1 MAPRVSKIL
10 IVDDTP
16 HNIDVL
22 SATLTDEPCELVAAT
37 SGARA
42 LELVARGQPD
52 LVLLD
57 VMMPGMDGFE
67 VCRRL
72 KADPATAEIPVVF
85 VTARTDDVSLG
96 FSVGGSD
103 YISKPINADEVRAR
117 VRYQLERRMLLEQLR
132 ELNANLE
139 EKVRDRTAE
148 LTVANRHLRQE
159 INERR
164 YMQDRLNYLAT
175 HDFVTRLY
183 NRGALD
189 AHVSELLARVQRSE
203 TEAVFLLIDIDQF
216 RLVNETCGCIA
227 GDELLRQFAEVVG
240 GLFDRTDFFA
250 RLGGDKFG
258 VVSETTQP
266 DAGPR
271 LARRILDQLTEFEFH
286 WEERSFRMAASVA
299 VVRVASDI
307 VSFDQLMLIADEAAY
322 LAKRDGRGTIRV
334 HDATLLEGD
343 ATRESINW
351 ALVLVDAL
359 RNHQFK
365 AYFQRL
371 QPLLHAP
378 DGRSHG
384 LHVETLI
391 RLWDPRRQRL
401 VLPGQFIAPA
411 ERFHLV
417 GELDRWMV
425 REVVGLLGSMP
436 EWHDRI
442 EQVALNLSAVSI
454 REPGL
459 AQYVADTLVEFNV
472 PGRLLCFEITETEAI
487 VNMQSA
493 SEFMHALHRLGCRFS
508 LDDFGSGFASFTYLR
523 QLPFDT
529 IKIDGMFVR
538 DMDTDLVHGGM
549 VRSMAE
555 MARVLKKPVIAE
567 CVGDR
572 GRRDDAARPW
582 RRLGPGL
589 LLPPP
594 RAVHG
599 GRAAR
604 QPADGAGAADGD
616 SERRPGGSVE
626 PVDLGVDFG
635 LIHRGAPARRA
646 GLRGGDS
653 FAHARSSR
661 HNAPALR
668 C

>member
-22 SATLTDEPCELVAAT
+22 SATLTDEHCELMAAT

-42 LELVARGQPD
+42 LELAARGRPD

-72 KADPATAEIPVVF
+72 KADPATADIPVVF

-117 VRYQLERRMLLEQLR
+117 VRYQLERRMMIEQLR
-132 ELNANLE
+132 ELNQSLE
-139 EKVRDRTAE
+139 EKVRERTAE

-175 HDFVTRLY
+175 HDFDTRLY

-189 AHVSELLARVQRSE
+189 AHVSELLARVQRGESQ
-203 TEAVFLLIDIDQF
+203 AFFLLIDIDQF

-227 GDELLRQFAEVVG
+227 GDELLRQFAEVVAG
-240 GLFDRTDFFA
+240 QLDRTDFFA

-258 VVSETTQP
+258 VVSENAALG
-266 DAGPR
+266 AGPA
-271 LARRILDQLTEFEFH
+271 LARRILDQLAEFEFH
-286 WEERSFRMAASVA
+286 WEERSFKMAASVA
-299 VVRVASDI
+299 VVRVANDI
-307 VSFDQLMLIADEAAY
+307 VSFDQLMLTADEAAY

-334 HDATLLEGD
+334 HDSSVLEGD
-343 ATRESINW
+343 AKRESINW

-359 RNHQFK
+359 KHHNFK
-365 AYFQRL
+365 AFFQRL
-371 QPLLHAP
+371 HPLTKAD
-378 DGRSHG
+378 DGRPHG
-384 LHVETLI
+384 LHIETLI

-411 ERFHLV
+411 ERFHLI

-425 REVVGLLGSMP
+425 REVVRLLGGMP

-442 EQVALNLSAVSI
+442 DQVAVNLSAVSI

-459 AQYVADTLVEFNV
+459 AQYVTDTLAEFKV

-487 VNMQSA
+487 VNLQSA
-493 SEFMHALHRLGCRFS
+493 GEFMHTLHRLGCRFA

-538 DMDTDLVHGGM
+538 DMDSDLVHGGM

-555 MARVLKKPVIAE
+555 MARLLKKPVVAE
-567 CVGDR
+567 CVETEAVATMLRELGIDWAQ
-572 GRRDDAARPW
+572 GFFYHRP
-582 RRLGPGL
+582 
-589 LLPPP
+589 
-594 RAVHG
+594 
-599 GRAAR
+599 
-604 QPADGAGAADGD
+604 
-616 SERRPGGSVE
+616 E
-626 PVDLGVDFG
+626 PLTPD
-635 LIHRGAPARRA
+635 
-646 GLRGGDS
+646 
-653 FAHARSSR
+653 
-661 HNAPALR
+661 ALR
-668 C
+668 ACLLTAPSPTLAALGEAPTDTPSTAVASASPPAALA

>member
-1 MAPRVSKIL
+1 VALRVSKIL

-22 SATLTDEPCELVAAT
+22 SATLSDEHFELMAAT

-42 LELVARGQPD
+42 LELAARGRPD

-72 KADPATAEIPVVF
+72 KADPATDDIPVIF

-96 FSVGGSD
+96 FAVGGSD

-132 ELNANLE
+132 ELNHGLE
-139 EKVRDRTAE
+139 EKVRERTAE

-189 AHVSELLARVQRSE
+189 AHVSELVARIQRDE
-203 TEAVFLLIDIDQF
+203 CEAVFLLIDIDQF

-227 GDELLRQFAEVVG
+227 GDELLRQFAETIG
-240 GLFDRTDFFA
+240 GVLDRTAFFA

-258 VVSETTQP
+258 VVSENGGP
-266 DAGPR
+266 DAGPV
-271 LARRILDQLTEFEFH
+271 LARRLLAQLAEFEFH
-286 WEERSFRMAASVA
+286 WEDRSFKMAASVA
-299 VVRVASDI
+299 IVRVGRDI
-307 VSFDQLMLIADEAAY
+307 VSFDQLMLITDEAAY

-334 HDATLLEGD
+334 HDSSVLAEDGH
-343 ATRESINW
+343 RESVNW
-351 ALVLVDAL
+351 ALLLVDAL
-359 RNHQFK
+359 KHGQFR
-365 AYFQRL
+365 AWFQRL
-371 QPLLHAP
+371 QPLARATG
-378 DGRSHG
+378 GRVPG

-391 RLWDPRRQRL
+391 RLWDPRRERL

-411 ERFHLV
+411 ERFHLI

-425 REVVGLLGSMP
+425 RDVVRLLGGMP

-442 EQVALNLSAVSI
+442 EQVAINLSAVSI

-459 AQYVADTLVEFNV
+459 AQYVADTLQEFAV
-472 PGRLLCFEITETEAI
+472 PGRLLCFEITETSAI
-487 VNMQSA
+487 VNLQSA
-493 SEFMHALHRLGCRFS
+493 GEFMHALHRLGCRFA

-538 DMDTDLVHGGM
+538 DMDVDLVHGGM
-549 VRSMAE
+549 VRSMTE
-555 MARVLKKPVIAE
+555 MARLLKKPVVAE
-567 CVGDR
+567 FVETE
-572 GRRDDAARPW
+572 
-582 RRLGPGL
+582 
-589 LLPPP
+589 
-594 RAVHG
+594 AV
-599 GRAAR
+599 
-604 QPADGAGAADGD
+604 AGMLH
-616 SERRPGGSVE
+616 E
-626 PVDLGVDFG
+626 LGVDWAQGFHY
-635 LIHRGAPARRA
+635 HRPEPLTA
-646 GLRGGDS
+646 D
-653 FAHARSSR
+653 
-661 HNAPALR
+661 ALR
-668 C
+668 ACFPQLSTPSQLPAETVDAPMALPAGSASESPPTALA

>member
-1 MAPRVSKIL
+1 MVPRVSKIL

-22 SATLTDEPCELVAAT
+22 SATLTDEQCELMAAT

-42 LELVARGQPD
+42 LELATRGRPD

-72 KADPATAEIPVVF
+72 KADPATADIPVIF

-117 VRYQLERRMLLEQLR
+117 VRYQLERRTLLEQLR
-132 ELNANLE
+132 ELNLGLE
-139 EKVRDRTAE
+139 EKVRERTAE
-148 LTVANRHLRQE
+148 LTIANRHLRQE

-189 AHVSELLARVQRSE
+189 AHVSELLARVQRHE

-240 GLFDRTDFFA
+240 GLLDRTDFFA

-258 VVSETTQP
+258 VVSETALP
-266 DAGPR
+266 DAGPA
-271 LARRILDQLTEFEFH
+271 LARRILDQLAGFEFH

-299 VVRVASDI
+299 VVRVVDDI
-307 VSFDQLMLIADEAAY
+307 VSFDQLMLTADEAAY

-334 HDATLLEGD
+334 HDSSALDGE
-343 ATRESINW
+343 AKRESVNW

-359 RNHQFK
+359 KHHQFK

-371 QPLLHAP
+371 QPLAMAA
-378 DGRSHG
+378 DGKSPG

-391 RLWDPRRQRL
+391 RLWDPRKQRL
-401 VLPGQFIAPA
+401 VLPTQFIAPA
-411 ERFHLV
+411 ERFHLI

-436 EWHDRI
+436 EWHDSI

-459 AQYVADTLVEFNV
+459 AQYVADTLAEFKV

-487 VNMQSA
+487 VNLQSA
-493 SEFMHALHRLGCRFS
+493 GEFMHALHRLGCRFS

-538 DMDTDLVHGGM
+538 DMDSDLVHGGM

-555 MARVLKKPVIAE
+555 MARLLKKPVVAE
-567 CVGDR
+567 CVETETV
-572 GRRDDAARPW
+572 AAMLR
-582 RRLGPGL
+582 
-589 LLPPP
+589 
-594 RAVHG
+594 
-599 GRAAR
+599 
-604 QPADGAGAADGD
+604 
-616 SERRPGGSVE
+616 E
-626 PVDLGVDFG
+626 LGVDWAQGFFY
-635 LIHRGAPARRA
+635 HRPEPLTADALRASLLTVPVPQLAVPSEMLGAAPAVA
-646 GLRGGDS
+646 TGS
-653 FAHARSSR
+653 PTS
-661 HNAPALR
+661 APEATTPAAT
-668 C
+668 